1 MPDLTD
7 FTSMEFSVA
16 RGEAAFPMT
25 RGSFDYTDSVSSLEK
40 LRIVAGSAGAAAA
53 LRAEKAI
60 AATESV
66 TTAALEYA
74 SGEAAGTMTARKLA
88 EGKTLLSFHLSD
100 TSWNRFYLTFKTAP
114 EEHYY
119 GCGETF
125 SEFDLKGQR
134 VRIWVAEH
142 QNLRR
147 LEKKM
152 ARLAA
157 QNAAGSGVQPAGSAA
172 QEDRIIDTAA
182 GPEPEPATPA
192 LLPFEEYES
201 YYAQPTFTSSGK
213 WALHVRGTSFMAFDF
228 TKEGQIT
235 LELWQDAEILLL
247 EADNFTELSRKLSEE
262 LGTVPEL
269 PDWVFDGVIPG
280 IQKGPE
286 VIEEKLAACRAHG
299 VPVAG
304 IWCQD
309 WCGCRRT
316 GFGYQVMW
324 NWEYDPALYPDLPAR
339 IAEWKAQGVRFLG
352 YINPFL
358 AIEKGLYREASAKGY
373 CVKDREG
380 KDYLVTITT
389 FPAAMIDLSNPE
401 AYEWYKEVIKKNMIG
416 IGMGGWMADFGEYLP
431 CDAVL
436 YDGSDPMLAHNSWPA
451 RWAQLNRE
459 ALEETGTLGE
469 IFFFTRAGSAGTIRN
484 STMMWTGDQH
494 VDWSMDDGPASVI
507 PATLS
512 LAMSGYGFAH
522 SDFGG
527 YTTTEFMTRS
537 RELLMRWEEMNV
549 FSPLMRG
556 HEGNQP
562 DRNVQFDA
570 DPELLDHLAHCARI
584 HVHLKPYLK
593 ELIREEAASGTPVMR
608 PLFYHYDEPSAYTE
622 KYEYLLGRD
631 LLVAPVV
638 EKGAIDRQVYL
649 PNDNWIHL
657 FTGQKYNGGIV
668 RVEAPIGQP
677 PVFIRENSPY
687 FDLLSGRK

>member
-7 FTSMEFSVA
+7 FTSMGFSVA

-25 RGSFDYTDSVSSLEK
+25 RGSFDYTDSVSSREMLK
-40 LRIVAGSAGAAAA
+40 IVAGN
-53 LRAEKAI
+53 E
-60 AATESV
+60 
-66 TTAALEYA
+66 TTAALEYT
-74 SGEAAGTMTARKLA
+74 SGEAAGTMTARRLA

-152 ARLAA
+152 ARLVA

-182 GPEPEPATPA
+182 GPEPEPAIPA
-192 LLPFEEYES
+192 PLPFEEYES

-286 VIEEKLAACRAHG
+286 VIDMKLAACRAHG

-304 IWCQD
+304 IWSQD

-358 AIEKGLYREASAKGY
+358 AIEKGLYQEASEKGY

-459 ALEETGTLGE
+459 ALEETGTMGE

-527 YTTTEFMTRS
+527 YTTTELMTRS

-562 DRNVQFDA
+562 DRNIQFDA
-570 DPELLDHLAHCARI
+570 DSELLDHLAHCARI

-622 KYEYLLGRD
+622 KYESLLGRD

-657 FTGQKYNGGIV
+657 FTGQKFNGGIV
-668 RVEAPIGQP
+668 RIEAPIGQP

-687 FDLLSGRK
+687 FDLLSGRE

>member
-7 FTSMEFSVA
+7 FRSLELSVA

-25 RGSFDYTDSVSSLEK
+25 RGSFDYSDRILSREQ
-40 LRIVAGSAGAAAA
+40 LRITAENASAAKEQEPAVNPAFSAAADSP
-53 LRAEKAI
+53 ECK
-60 AATESV
+60 V
-66 TTAALEYA
+66 MTASLEYA
-74 SGEAAGTMTARKLA
+74 SGQPAGTMTAHVFP

-100 TSWNRFYLTFKTAP
+100 PSWNRIYLTFPAAP
-114 EEHYY
+114 GEHYY

-152 ARLAA
+152 ERLQTGAA
-157 QNAAGSGVQPAGSAA
+157 S
-172 QEDRIIDTAA
+172 
-182 GPEPEPATPA
+182 

-201 YYAQPTFTSSGK
+201 YYAQPTFTSSGR

-228 TKEGQIT
+228 RTDGQIT
-235 LELWQDAEILLL
+235 LELWQEAEILLL
-247 EADNFTELSRKLSEE
+247 EADTFEDLSRKLSDE
-262 LGTVPEL
+262 LGTVPVL

-280 IQKGPE
+280 IQRGPD
-286 VIEEKLAACRAHG
+286 VIEEKLAACREHG

-324 NWEYDPALYPDLPAR
+324 NWEYDPDLYPDLPAW
-339 IAEWKAQGVRFLG
+339 IAEWKKQGIRFLG

-358 AIEKGLYREASAKGY
+358 AIEKDLYREASEKGY
-373 CVKDREG
+373 CVKDRDG

-389 FPAAMIDLSNPE
+389 FPAAMIDLTNP
-401 AYEWYKEVIKKNMIG
+401 AACGWYKDVIKKNMIG

-436 YDGSDPMLAHNSWPA
+436 SDGSDPMLAHNGWPA

-459 ALEETGTLGE
+459 ALEETGMMGE
-469 IFFFTRAGSAGTIRN
+469 VFFFTRAGSADTIRY

-512 LAMSGYGFAH
+512 LAMSGYGAAH

-527 YTTTEFMTRS
+527 YTTTEQMTRS
-537 RELLMRWEEMNV
+537 RELLMRWEEMNA

-562 DRNVQFDA
+562 DRNFQFDA
-570 DPELLDHLAHCARI
+570 DPELLDHLARCGQI
-584 HVHLKPYLK
+584 HVALKPYLT
-593 ELIREEAASGTPVMR
+593 ELLRQEAQSGTPVMR
-608 PLFYHYDEPSAYTE
+608 PLFYHYDEPEAYTE

-638 EKGAIDRQVYL
+638 TEGASDREVYL
-649 PNDNWIHL
+649 PDDNWVHL
-657 FTGQKYNGGIV
+657 FSGQRFEGGRI
-668 RVEAPIGQP
+668 RVKAPIGEP
-677 PVFIRENSPY
+677 PVFIREGSPY
-687 FDLLSGRK
+687 FELLSTAAGR